1 MSTRRPKVPVNRMI
15 TGADFGTLR
24 AKRESMDERQD
35 PGSVA
40 APVAYV
46 SRERES
52 AVDFVVNRIR
62 ELLIAGQLQPGNRLP
77 SETDLAQ
84 RFQVSRGP
92 IREAMKV
99 LSALGVVD
107 IVRGDGTYIADSPR
121 EAIYSPLIFN
131 MILDRPTKSELLEL
145 RETIELGIERLILKN
160 ADAEDL
166 DRLTRINEEMDHQVR
181 AGADT
186 ERLTQCDLEFHR
198 ALGAATKNRPVE
210 RVYSLV
216 MDFLRPM
223 IEETQTQRENGANA
237 VRLHTAIVGA
247 LRDGDEAAAREA
259 IQRSVVQWAERFEG

>member
-1 MSTRRPKVPVNRMI
+1 
-15 TGADFGTLR
+15 
-24 AKRESMDERQD
+24 MDERKD
-35 PGSVA
+35 SGPSS
-40 APVAYV
+40 APVGYA
-46 SRERES
+46 SRQQES

-62 ELLIAGQLQPGNRLP
+62 ELLIAGQLQPGSRLP
-77 SETDLAQ
+77 SETELAQ

-121 EAIYSPLIFN
+121 EAIYSSLIFN
-131 MILDRPTKSELLEL
+131 MILDRPTKSELFEL

-166 DRLTRINEEMDHQVR
+166 DRLTRINEDMDRQVR

-186 ERLTQCDLEFHR
+186 DRLTECDLEFHR
-198 ALGAATKNRPVE
+198 ALGAATKNRPVQ

-216 MDFLRPM
+216 MDFLKPM
-223 IEETQTQRENGANA
+223 IQETQTLRENGANA
-237 VRLHTAIVGA
+237 VRLHTAIVAA
-247 LRDGDEAAAREA
+247 LRAGDEDAAREA
-259 IQRSVVQWAERFEG
+259 IQRSVVQWAERFER